1 MPWRIGANYGF
12 ISGRGGVQVA
22 EEQKN
27 NNGES
32 TFRRVYNDT
41 TFFVDSIVEEYDVFP
56 AILAMMRDGN
66 ATIELKKRY
75 LLRAIDEAWVNIIED
90 TLPSLD
96 MIIRNPSKF
105 IEEREEVLP
114 IELSRNISVNSI
126 KHLSQHTN
134 LISKI
139 EGDKVIPSKILNV
152 FREETMQT
160 YENKFIN
167 TLINRLY
174 AFVNRRYEIA
184 KKAGQD
190 EKTTSIEFKD
200 TFNHDD
206 VRVSMNFRLEIAQES
221 GTYDDDKAE
230 RNYSRTT
237 DLWRRVE
244 KLNGIVS
251 AYADSDFVREMGQ
264 SYIRPP
270 VMRTNAILKNK
281 DLRQCLALW
290 QFIESYESAGY
301 SMIIQEDLEDVDEE
315 YIKELYSTLA
325 LQYLIFRY
333 NIKNEFDADK
343 TLASS
348 LSDKVISPKI
358 IGELTKT
365 SEDSYDIIEEHLPDS
380 PAMKRYNT
388 LTPDDRLMLKALE
401 IALDAADMIG
411 EEEVEHPYVPEP
423 DPVPEVTVPEE
434 EPEQPE
440 TSDSEPQAAASD
452 SADGEVPAA
461 TAPLKVKISESRRPE
476 NVKRIDVKVKA
487 ESEDA
492 PESTP
497 VKVKVSERKRMP
509 AIKHINVKT
518 KTDGD
523 SDENTT
529 QDS

>member
-1 MPWRIGANYGF
+1 MAEASTNKD
-12 ISGRGGVQVA
+12 SGG
-22 EEQKN
+22 
-27 NNGES
+27 S

-41 TFFVDSIVEEYDVFP
+41 TFFIDSIIEEYDVFP

-96 MIIRNPSKF
+96 MIIRNPSRF

-139 EGDKVIPSKILNV
+139 EGDKIIPSKILNV
-152 FREETMQT
+152 FHDETMQT

-167 TLINRLY
+167 TLINRLFV
-174 AFVNRRYEIA
+174 FVNRRYEIA

-200 TFNHDD
+200 SFSHDD
-206 VRVSMNFRLEIAQES
+206 VKVNMNFRLEIAQES
-221 GTYDDDKAE
+221 GTFDDDKAE
-230 RNYSRTT
+230 RNYSQTT

-244 KLNGIVS
+244 KLNGIVG
-251 AYADSDFVREMGQ
+251 AYANSDFVREMGQ

-325 LQYLIFRY
+325 LQYLIFRH

-348 LSDKVISPKI
+348 LTDKVISPKI
-358 IGELTKT
+358 IGELAKRDE
-365 SEDSYDIIEEHLPDS
+365 SEYDIIEERLPDS

-411 EEEVEHPYVPEP
+411 EEEVEHPFVPEP
-423 DPVPEVTVPEE
+423 EPVPVVIEGAEE
-434 EPEQPE
+434 EETEQ
-440 TSDSEPQAAASD
+440 AS
-452 SADGEVPAA
+452 
-461 TAPLKVKISESRRPE
+461 
-476 NVKRIDVKVKA
+476 A
-487 ESEDA
+487 ESAADDLHDSLSDENLPQTADKA
-492 PESTP
+492 P
-497 VKVKVSERKRMP
+497 VKVKITESGRSREAKQ
-509 AIKHINVKT
+509 IKVKV
-518 KTDGD
+518 KTDGEGED
-523 SDENTT
+523 APKDAQDVAPVKVKIDLKPPKKTIRHIEVKVKSNGENNETSS

>member
-1 MPWRIGANYGF
+1 M
-12 ISGRGGVQVA
+12 A
-22 EEQKN
+22 EEKINQ

-32 TFRRVYNDT
+32 TFSRVYNDT
-41 TFFVDSIVEEYDVFP
+41 TYFVDSIIDEYDVFP
-56 AILAMMRDGN
+56 AILSMMRDGK

-90 TLPSLD
+90 TLPALD
-96 MIIRNPSKF
+96 TIIRNPSKY
-105 IEEREEVLP
+105 IEEREELLP

-139 EGDKVIPSKILNV
+139 EGDKITPTKILNV

-167 TLINRLY
+167 TLISRLF

-200 TFNHDD
+200 SFDHDG
-206 VRVSMNFRLEIAQES
+206 VKVNMNFRLEIAES
-221 GTYDDDKAE
+221 DDGTDDKVE

-244 KLNGIVS
+244 KLNSIVTT
-251 AYADSDFVREMGQ
+251 YANSEFVQNMGK

-281 DLRQCLALW
+281 NLRQCLTLW

-301 SMIIQEDLEDVDEE
+301 SMIVQEDLENVDEE

-348 LSDKVISPKI
+348 ISDSVIAPKI
-358 IGELTKT
+358 ISELSGK
-365 SEDSYDIIEEHLPDS
+365 SNDEYDIIEERLPDA
-380 PAMKRYNT
+380 PALKRYNT
-388 LTPDDRLMLKALE
+388 LTPDDRLMIEALN
-401 IALDAADMIG
+401 IALDSADILRANG
-411 EEEVEHPYVPEP
+411 EEDLEHPYIPEP
-423 DPVPEVTVPEE
+423 EPVPEVD
-434 EPEQPE
+434 EP
-440 TSDSEPQAAASD
+440 DEPVI
-452 SADGEVPAA
+452 EV
-461 TAPLKVKISESRRPE
+461 TNDNINTDIE
-476 NVKRIDVKVKA
+476 NNKDTKR
-487 ESEDA
+487 
-492 PESTP
+492 
-497 VKVKVSERKRMP
+497 VKVKVSVKAEPKP
-509 AIKHINVKT
+509 IKKISVRVKA
-518 KTDGD
+518 DGAT
-523 SDENTT
+523 DENKL
-529 QDS
+529 